1 MPEAAYTQDRNQV
14 ARLCPAVAQAHERR
28 HARVH
33 EWRGFDKREG
43 LGDPGEC
50 HRRPHHVVG
59 VAAVIGDSRDER
71 RRETE
76 PEVAAP
82 ALLAP
87 PAVPPVP
94 TDADPVSFRPAFDPL
109 ADGVD
114 DARDLVPGHARV
126 CDPGHETFLRQHVA
140 VTDAIRFHNPHVAG
154 TGRRDVSFDDLERSS
169 RPRYLDYTH
178 LGHALSLLDVPSQS
192 VAPKPQ

>member
-1 MPEAAYTQDRNQV
+1 M
-14 ARLCPAVAQAHERR
+14 RR
-28 HARVH
+28 H
-33 EWRGFDKREG
+33 
-43 LGDPGEC
+43 
-50 HRRPHHVVG
+50 VV
-59 VAAVIGDSRDER
+59 V
-71 RRETE
+71 T
-76 PEVAAP
+76 

-94 TDADPVSFRPAFDPL
+94 TDADTGSFRPAFDAL
-109 ADGVD
+109 ADSVD
-114 DARDLVPGHARV
+114 DARDLVPGHAGV

-140 VTDAIRFHNPHVAG
+140 VTDAIRFHSNPHVAG

-192 VAPKPQ
+192 